1 MKRTPLNS
9 PHARLRVAG
18 RNLAAQSQSWRDLDL
33 RAKALI
39 SLVVAV
45 GTGVLLYAAVYPT
58 SKNIAQFICY
68 LLIAILAARLK
79 VHLPGITGTMSVN
92 FLFILLGV
100 LELSLPETLI
110 LGSAAVVVQCFYRDR
125 PSPIQ
130 VTFNLCASAFA
141 TAVAYDVYH
150 LAIGEGWFRSHPLLL
165 GLAASTYFLANTGS
179 IATVISLTER
189 KALNKIWVDCYF
201 WSFPYYL
208 VGAAFAGMLGWFNR
222 AFGWETSL
230 LIVPVIYLIY
240 RSYRLYLGK
249 LEDEKRHVEEM
260 ANLHLRTIE
269 ALALAIEAKDHTTH
283 DHLQRV
289 RVYAIEVAKE
299 LKISPPEMEALHAA
313 ALLHDIGKLAIPE
326 HIISK
331 PGRLT
336 PEEFEKMKIHPVVGA
351 EILERVRFPYPVV
364 PIVRAHHEKWD
375 GSGYPFGLKGTD
387 IPIGA
392 RILSA
397 VDFLDAMASDR
408 QYRRALPMHEVL
420 QRLAAESGKSFD
432 PKVVEVLEKRHRQLE
447 KLVEPGSDHE
457 GGSQLSTDLKVE
469 RGEAPAAGF
478 EDIAV
483 KDPAA
488 NEATFLFSIAAAR
501 QEAQT
506 LFELSQDLGASL
518 SLGETL
524 SVFSVKLKR
533 LIPYDAIAIY
543 VKRGVELIPEYVN
556 GDNFRL
562 FSSLR
567 IPLGQGL
574 SGWVAQN
581 RKPIVNGNPSV
592 EPGYLNDPTKFSTLR
607 SALAVPLEGLA
618 GVVGVIALYH
628 AEHDAFT
635 SDHLRILL
643 AVSSKMALAVE
654 NALKYQQAE
663 SSAVTDYLTGLP
675 NARSL
680 FLQLD
685 RELARCKRDNSSLIV
700 MVSDMDGF
708 KQINDRFGHLEGN
721 RVLRLFA
728 QALKDTCREYDYVAR
743 MGGDEFVIVAP
754 GLTAETAT
762 KKAESLRELARQAG
776 AEVCGEDILSLSV
789 GQAVYPAD
797 GKDAEALLAE
807 ADRRMYIEKQQQPS
821 RKNRRTYPRMKCRVT
836 IELRPEDGDSPVFGN
851 LIDISL
857 GGCFV
862 ETSAIMPPGAKLKLI
877 FSIDDGRMQAEGSVV
892 RIDPGCGVAIQFND
906 MGRDER
912 EKMHRV
918 LEFVHNTT
926 MFYDNRYFSKLLNR

>member
-336 PEEFEKMKIHPVVGA
+336 PEGFEKMKIHPVVGA

-375 GSGYPFGLKGTD
+375 GSGYPHGLKGEE
-387 IPIGA
+387 IPLGA
-392 RILSA
+392 RILAA
-397 VDFLDAMASDR
+397 VDCLDALSADR
-408 QYRRALPMHEVL
+408 QYRRALPLEQAMEQVAREAGADFDPRVVEIL
-420 QRLAAESGKSFD
+420 QRRYVELEHMAKANPIELAK
-432 PKVVEVLEKRHRQLE
+432 
-447 KLVEPGSDHE
+447 
-457 GGSQLSTDLKVE
+457 LSTDVKIE
-469 RGEAPAAGF
+469 IGQAPATGCENTGKSVHTGMGA
-478 EDIAV
+478 DSV
-483 KDPAA
+483 D
-488 NEATFLFSIAAAR
+488 FLSSIAAAH
-501 QEAQT
+501 QEVQI
-506 LFELSQDLGASL
+506 LFELTQDLGNSL
-518 SLGETL
+518 SLDETL
-524 SVFSVKLKR
+524 SVLAVRLKKM
-533 LIPYDAIAIY
+533 ISYDSIAIY
-543 VKRGVELIPEYVN
+543 LLRENKLLPEYVN
-556 GDNFRL
+556 GEDSRL
-562 FSSLR
+562 FSSLE

-574 SGWVAQN
+574 SGWVAENQ
-581 RKPIVNGNPSV
+581 KPIINGNPSV
-592 EPGYLNDPTKFSTLR
+592 ESGYLNNPSKCSTLQ
-607 SALAVPLEGLA
+607 SGLAVPLEGLN
-618 GVVGVIALYH
+618 GVVG
-628 AEHDAFT
+628 
-635 SDHLRILL
+635 
-643 AVSSKMALAVE
+643 
-654 NALKYQQAE
+654 
-663 SSAVTDYLTGLP
+663 
-675 NARSL
+675 
-680 FLQLD
+680 
-685 RELARCKRDNSSLIV
+685 
-700 MVSDMDGF
+700 
-708 KQINDRFGHLEGN
+708 
-721 RVLRLFA
+721 
-728 QALKDTCREYDYVAR
+728 
-743 MGGDEFVIVAP
+743 
-754 GLTAETAT
+754 
-762 KKAESLRELARQAG
+762 
-776 AEVCGEDILSLSV
+776 
-789 GQAVYPAD
+789 
-797 GKDAEALLAE
+797 
-807 ADRRMYIEKQQQPS
+807 
-821 RKNRRTYPRMKCRVT
+821 
-836 IELRPEDGDSPVFGN
+836 
-851 LIDISL
+851 
-857 GGCFV
+857 
-862 ETSAIMPPGAKLKLI
+862 
-877 FSIDDGRMQAEGSVV
+877 
-892 RIDPGCGVAIQFND
+892 
-906 MGRDER
+906 
-912 EKMHRV
+912 
-918 LEFVHNTT
+918 
-926 MFYDNRYFSKLLNR
+926 